1 MMGRSGYLKRS
12 MSMRKVETVAKV
24 DTKQSTDHRPIQKT
38 VKARSSWL
46 KKGLWQGSAQLAI
59 WPVLTRL

>member
-24 DTKQSTDHRPIQKT
+24 EMKHRMDHRPIQKA
-38 VKARSSWL
+38 VNARSSGL
-46 KKGLWQGSAQLAI
+46 K
-59 WPVLTRL
+59 